1 MYYYPTDSVLFLNSE
16 SICYVART
24 VHIFGGREGKRLKL
38 TCGHM
43 DIYMQKCGLLLCS
56 QSLDGISPVLS
67 ISFDVDVPAWKVGG
81 SLLFMR

>member
-1 MYYYPTDSVLFLNSE
+1 MYYYPTDSVLFLNSK

-24 VHIFGGREGKRLKL
+24 VHVLDGREGKRLKL

-43 DIYMQKCGLLLCS
+43 DIYVQKCGLLLCS

-67 ISFDVDVPAWKVGG
+67 ISYEEDVPTGKVRG
-81 SLLFMR
+81 SLLF